1 MVCVSLA
8 LHSTEASGTPSSSA
22 TIWLILVCKPWP
34 ISVPPWCTR
43 TLPSRYT
50 CTSAPAWLNSVAV
63 KLMPN
68 LTGVIASPRRTTG
81 ALAFQR
87 ATSCMRWRYCALL
100 CRRVSSGARMLSS
113 TFIW

>member
-43 TLPSRYT
+43 TLPSR
-50 CTSAPAWLNSVAV
+50 
-63 KLMPN
+63 
-68 LTGVIASPRRTTG
+68 
-81 ALAFQR
+81 
-87 ATSCMRWRYCALL
+87 
-100 CRRVSSGARMLSS
+100 
-113 TFIW
+113 